1 MSEQTT
7 LTAARADEPIGR
19 GTKEHGNGGKRNIGV
34 SVTAIIAVVLAALIL
49 FADTPRMVTGT
60 LVIALTLVL
69 MLLRIPIGVTM
80 VSASILGLWSL
91 AGKGALV
98 GSLQEITFGS
108 FASWSL
114 SVIPMF
120 ILMGIAMGKSGLTS
134 AAYDVARKWLGR
146 MPGGLAVATNFAGA
160 GLAAGSGS
168 SIGITYA
175 IGRVAIPEMIRSG
188 YKSSLATGSVA
199 MAGTLGQVIPPSV
212 MLVIYAGVAEV
223 PVGPQ
228 LMAGII
234 PGIIL
239 AFAFGAVIVLWATL
253 KPSVAPRADVQV
265 SWPDRFKSLVQ
276 LVPLVIIVA
285 VVVGGIYAGIF
296 TATEAGAYGAFV
308 TIVFGIVAIAR
319 SKRSGKAVGAFLK
332 ESLVEAVSAT
342 ASVFLLL
349 VGVQLLTR
357 VMAMSGVAQGLSDYI
372 VHLGLSKIGFLFVL
386 ILIYLFLGAFI
397 DELAMMLLTIPIF
410 LAPLAALDVDLIWF
424 GIFLIILVEIGLVAP
439 PIGVLSF
446 IVHGIA
452 ESSTRGMGVKIG
464 IGDVYRGVMPFVTV
478 ALLFLVALIFVPE
491 IATWLP
497 SLSKAQ

>member
-1 MSEQTT
+1 MSDQTI
-7 LTAARADEPIGR
+7 LTADRSVEPVGRSTKGR
-19 GTKEHGNGGKRNIGV
+19 GTGGVPSKG
-34 SVTAIIAVVLAALIL
+34 IIITTVVALVLVGLIL
-49 FADTPRMVTGT
+49 FADLSRMVTGL
-60 LVIALTLVL
+60 LVIALMLAL

-120 ILMGIAMGKSGLTS
+120 VLMGIAMGKSGLTS
-134 AAYDVARKWLGR
+134 GAYNVARKWLGR

-188 YKSSLATGSVA
+188 YRPSLATGSVA

-223 PVGPQ
+223 PIGPQ

-239 AFAFGAVIVLWATL
+239 ALVFGTVIILWASF
-253 KPSVAPRADVQV
+253 KPSVAPRTDLQV
-265 SWPDRFKSLVQ
+265 PWGDRLKSLLQ
-276 LVPLVIIVA
+276 LVPLAIIVA
-285 VVVGGIYAGIF
+285 VVVGGIYAGLF
-296 TATEAGAYGAFV
+296 TATEAGAYGALV
-308 TIVFGIVAIAR
+308 TVVFGVVAVLR
-319 SKRSGKAVGAFLK
+319 SRRSGKAVGVFLR
-332 ESLVEAVSAT
+332 ESLIETVSAT
-342 ASVFLLL
+342 AAVFLLL

-372 VHLGLSKIGFLFVL
+372 VGLGLSKIAFLFMLVV
-386 ILIYLFLGAFI
+386 IYLVLGAFL

-410 LAPLAALDVDLIWF
+410 IAPLTALDVDLLWF
-424 GIFLIILVEIGLVAP
+424 GVFLIILVEIGLVAP

-452 ESSTRGMGVKIG
+452 ESSTRGMGVKIS
-464 IGDVYRGVMPFVTV
+464 IGDVYRGVMPFVIA
-478 ALLFLVALIFVPE
+478 ALLVLIALIFVPE